1 MSVKL
6 VTVFLKWLLEMRAV
20 GMMDFSFFL
29 TFPLLPPP
37 FIIFYV
43 QTENYTIGSFGSQVF
58 RLELIVLTKY
68 MTETTWERKG
78 LFGSRF
84 HMVYSIMVGTRVG
97 WSSSHHG
104 GPVRKGCILN
114 SSGFLLFI
122 KSLCLSHRMASFHIQ
137 GNSSSQQTISV
148 YTLYTYPIGWL
159 HPTSG
164 QFLFSANPLWLYPRR
179 YNHSIS

>member
-78 LFGSRF
+78 LFSSRF

-97 WSSSHHG
+97 WSNSHHG
-104 GPVRKGCILN
+104 GPVGGKGVFWIHLAF
-114 SSGFLLFI
+114 SFLL
-122 KSLCLSHRMASFHIQ
+122 SLYA
-137 GNSSSQQTISV
+137 
-148 YTLYTYPIGWL
+148 YPIGWL
-159 HPTSG
+159 HSTFRAILLLSKPS
-164 QFLFSANPLWLYPRR
+164 L
-179 YNHSIS
+179 SIPSMPIP